1 MSTTVAEDA
10 AAAAQRER
18 KNKAV
23 GFDASR
29 MLADLMSLMP
39 KYRAEF
45 MAELSQEDRGALF
58 DTAHAEMGT
67 VYGLW
72 RDDPVGFAIG
82 PARQR
87 LWSLQREVLRSIP
100 AHVKTA
106 VPSTVGIGKTRIGAV
121 IDTWWCSVW
130 PRGTALAVTTATRF
144 RQVQRQMWPEIRA
157 VHAHAELDG
166 HCDTTQWK
174 VTTSAGTEWVT
185 SYGFSVPDWDET
197 AAQGIHAPRLL
208 LIVDE
213 AGGFSHLIGQAFES
227 ILGGEHTRGLFI
239 GNPPTDQE
247 GSWFEQLCAQEDVNT
262 IPISIFDTP
271 NYTGEVVGACTTC
284 PPGMPPHDAAE
295 HLTDLDWERRIK
307 RDYGE
312 DSPYYQARA
321 LARFPR
327 GGSSRALPGDW
338 IDNAVAMAKDGND
351 RPQVVGN
358 RDGHP
363 FPYQP
368 KRGAWIRLG
377 VDVAAG
383 GGDELAVARCEG
395 DVIRNVHQESGPE
408 LSNPHYAAGKV
419 LEQIRIAEALRR
431 RLGTKAPVR
440 VKVDAIG
447 VGIGV
452 AGILEAW
459 AEEGIHNA
467 EVVRVYVGE
476 SPEDGRESADETLRP
491 KLKRDEMWLASR
503 HVLRPDER
511 TGEPMF
517 ALDVDEQTRAQ
528 LAAPKMSTNLRG
540 QTVIE
545 PKDEVKK
552 RLKRSP
558 DRAEAVLLAIYEPYD
573 LLKPPRRTILAG
585 A

>member
-1 MSTTVAEDA
+1 MPDVAEA
-10 AAAAQRER
+10 AHQAAQRER
-18 KNKAV
+18 KSKPA
-23 GFDASR
+23 GFDAGR
-29 MLADLMSLMP
+29 LLTDLMALHP
-39 KYRAEF
+39 HQRTKF
-45 MAELSQEDRGALF
+45 IAELPQPTLAALF
-58 DTAHAEMGT
+58 DAAHAELGT
-67 VYGLW
+67 PYGLW

-82 PARQR
+82 PARQA
-87 LWSLQREVLRSIP
+87 LWSMQRRVLGSIP
-100 AHVKTA
+100 KNVKTA

-121 IDTWWCSVW
+121 IDAWWCSVW
-130 PRGTALAVTTATRF
+130 PAGTALAVTTATRF
-144 RQVQRQMWPEIRA
+144 RQVQRQMWPEIRQ
-157 VHAHAELDG
+157 VHAHAALAG

-174 VTTSAGTEWVT
+174 VTTTAGVEYVT

-247 GSWFEQLCAQEDVNT
+247 GSWFEQLCGQEDVNT

-271 NYTGEVVGACTTC
+271 NYTGEVVGDCTTC
-284 PPGMPPHDAAE
+284 PEGMPPHDASE

-338 IDNAVAMAKDGND
+338 LDAGVEMAREGND
-351 RPQVVGN
+351 RPQVVGDRN
-358 RDGHP
+358 GHP

-383 GGDELAVARCEG
+383 GGDELAICRGEG
-395 DVIRNVHQESGPE
+395 DVIRNVHQEASPD
-408 LSNPHYAAGKV
+408 LANPHYAAGKV
-419 LEQIRIAEALRR
+419 LQQIRVAEALRR
-431 RLGTKAPVR
+431 RLGTKAKVR
-440 VKVDAIG
+440 VKVDATG

-452 AGILEAW
+452 CGVLEAW
-459 AEEGIHNA
+459 ASEGIHEA
-467 EVVRVYVGE
+467 DIVRVYVGE
-476 SPEDGRESADETLRP
+476 APEEGRRDAHETMRP
-491 KLKRDEMWLASR
+491 KLKRDEMWLAFR
-503 HVLRPDER
+503 HALRPDER
-511 TGEPMF
+511 TGEPAF
-517 ALDVDEQTRAQ
+517 ALDVDDQTRAQ
-528 LAAPKMSTNLRG
+528 LAAPKMSTNLKG
-540 QTVIE
+540 ETVIE

-558 DRAEAVLLAIYEPYD
+558 DRAEAALLVVYEPFD
-573 LLKPPRRTILAG
+573 LTKKPRRTILAG